1 MDTKLAEEKEDFHI
15 DEGEMEEADDD
26 KGAGTGAAVG
36 CSALACSPRTSG
48 K

>member
-1 MDTKLAEEKEDFHI
+1 MDTKLAEEKEDFPI
-15 DEGEMEEADDD
+15 DDEEVEEADDD